1 MLLPRTEIYGFRPV
15 SVTLLCL
22 SLAIK
27 CIWRTSTVIRSGR
40 AWASGSLLVVRFC
53 PAVSLSKTLCPIR
66 TCLSDITR
74 VPYTVQL
81 AVSSH
86 LEISSQFVLRYFS
99 AIAVGLPSLY
109 WMHGDAIYLWCPRM
123 VVLRRRPFAHIRF
136 MVKFAVWWCYF
147 TLFF

>member
-1 MLLPRTEIYGFRPV
+1 MFLQRTEIYDFRPV
-15 SVTLLCL
+15 SVTVMCL
-22 SLAIK
+22 SFAIK
-27 CIWRTSTVIRSGR
+27 DIWRTSTVIRSGR

-53 PAVSLSKTLCPIR
+53 PAVSISKTLCHIR
-66 TCLSDITR
+66 TCLCDITR

-81 AVSSH
+81 AVISH
-86 LEISSQFVLRYFS
+86 TEISSQFVLLYFS

-109 WMHGDAIYLWCPRM
+109 WMHGDAICLWCPRM
-123 VVLRRRPFAHIRF
+123 VVLRCRPFAHIRH